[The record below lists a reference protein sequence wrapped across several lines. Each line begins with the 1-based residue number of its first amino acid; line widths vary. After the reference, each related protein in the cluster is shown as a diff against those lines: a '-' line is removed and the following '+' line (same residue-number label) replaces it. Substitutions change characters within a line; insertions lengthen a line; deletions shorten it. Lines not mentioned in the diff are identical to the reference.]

1 MKFSRCG
8 AGFVVKLLRMDSPG
22 KIVEFRQYDTAI
34 EANIVKT
41 KLDAHGI
48 PCFLTEENMANLYPS
63 VGFQLPAFRVRLHLL
78 SEDVERATHI
88 MDDTHPLLVNDE
100 VTPTCPRCLSTAIH
114 RDYSQKAAGR
124 FLRSLFTTLVMI
136 PIPALKV
143 NHCNNCGLEF
153 N

>member
-1 MKFSRCG
+1 MAWELSLNSLG
-8 AGFVVKLLRMDSPG
+8 MEHSG
-22 KIVEFRQYDTAI
+22 KIVEFRQFDSAI
-34 EANIVKT
+34 NANIVKT

-48 PCFLTEENMANLYPS
+48 PCFLTEENMANLYPA

-78 SEDVERATHI
+78 SEDVERATGVL
-88 MDDTHPLLVNDE
+88 DDTQLQVNEE
-100 VTPTCPRCLSTAIH
+100 VTTACPRCQSTAVH

>member
-1 MKFSRCG
+1 VARELSLNSLGME
-8 AGFVVKLLRMDSPG
+8 SPG
-22 KIVEFRQYDTAI
+22 KIVEFRQFDTAI
-34 EANIVKT
+34 DANIVKT

-48 PCFLTEENMANLYPS
+48 PCFLTEENMANLYPA

-78 SEDVERATHI
+78 SDDVERATGVL
-88 MDDTHPLLVNDE
+88 DDTHLLQVNEE
-100 VTPTCPRCLSTAIH
+100 VTTICPRCQSTAVH
-114 RDYSQKAAGR
+114 RDYSQKAAWR

-143 NHCNNCGLEF
+143 NHCTNCGLEF